1 MGGIKIMSG
10 KLRPAWVEINKEKAI
25 HNFLEVRRAVGPD
38 RKICAVVKAD
48 SYGMGSLE
56 LSKMYIENGVDM
68 LAVAVLDEALE
79 LREQFKDIGILVLGY
94 TTEDFYDTAIEN
106 NITLTVYN
114 YDHAVKLNNTAKKL
128 KKYAKIHIKVETGMN
143 RLGFLPTEENA
154 DKVAEINKME
164 NIIIEGAYSH
174 HAKADEKDKTT
185 AHMQAGRFI
194 KFMDMLEKRNVQI
207 PIKHI
212 ANSATIIEMPEYYFD
227 MVRPGIILSGFY
239 PSDEVDKDEYKFE
252 ICVTLKAK
260 LANVKT
266 IEAGEGVGYGHLYRA
281 DKQVVV
287 GTVPL
292 GYADGYSRLL
302 SNKGYVVVKGIKC
315 PILGKV
321 CMDQFMIDLS
331 NVTSPSI
338 GDEVIVYGDGTDG
351 AMTAEDVANMRGTI
365 SYEVL
370 TNLAVKR
377 LPKIYV

>member
-1 MGGIKIMSG
+1 MSE
-10 KLRPAWVEINKEKAI
+10 KLRPAWVEVNREKAI
-25 HNFLEVRRAVGPD
+25 HNLLEVRRAVGSD

-56 LSKMYIENGVDM
+56 LSKMYLENGVDM
-68 LAVAVLDEALE
+68 FAVAVIGEAFE
-79 LREQFKDIGILVLGY
+79 LREEIKQKDILVLGF
-94 TTEDFYDTAIEN
+94 TSEEFYDDAIEN
-106 NITLTVYN
+106 NIILTIYN
-114 YDHAVKLNNTAKKL
+114 YDHAVKLNEAAKRLHKN
-128 KKYAKIHIKVETGMN
+128 AKIHIKVETGMN
-143 RLGFLPTEENA
+143 RLGFLPTEDNA
-154 DKVAEINKME
+154 DKVAAIAKLE
-164 NIIIEGAYSH
+164 NIKIEGAYSH
-174 HAKADEKDKTT
+174 HAKADERDKTT

-194 KFMDMLEKRNVQI
+194 NFMEMLNERNVAI

-239 PSDEVDKDEYKFE
+239 PSDEVDTKKYKFK

-260 LANVKT
+260 VANVKT
-266 IEAGEGVGYGHLYRA
+266 IDAGEGVGYGHLYRA
-281 DKQVVV
+281 DKPVTV
-287 GTVPL
+287 GTIPL

-302 SNKGYVVVKGIKC
+302 SNKGYVVVKGVKC

-321 CMDQFMIDLS
+321 CMDQFMVDLS
-331 NVTSPSI
+331 NVENPQI
-338 GDEVIVYGDGTDG
+338 GDVAIVYGDGTDG

-370 TNLAVKR
+370 TNLAVRR

>member
-1 MGGIKIMSG
+1 MSE
-10 KLRPAWVEINKEKAI
+10 KLRPAWVEVNRKKAV
-25 HNFLEVRRAVGPD
+25 HNILEVRKAVGPD

-56 LSKMYIENGVDM
+56 LSKMYLENGVNM
-68 LAVAVLDEALE
+68 FAVAVIGEAFE
-79 LREQFKDIGILVLGY
+79 LREEIKDKDILVLGF
-94 TTEDFYDTAIEN
+94 TSEEFYDDALEN
-106 NITLTVYN
+106 NITLTIYN
-114 YDHAVKLNNTAKKL
+114 YDHAFKLNEAAKRLHKE
-128 KKYAKIHIKVETGMN
+128 AKIHIKVETGMN

-154 DKVAEINKME
+154 DKVADIAKLE
-164 NIIIEGAYSH
+164 NIKIEGAYSH

-194 KFMDMLEKRNVQI
+194 KFMEMLNERNVEI
-207 PIKHI
+207 PTKHI

-239 PSDEVDKDEYKFE
+239 PSDEVDTEKYKFE
-252 ICVTLKAK
+252 ICVTLKARV
-260 LANVKT
+260 ANVKT
-266 IEAGEGVGYGHLYRA
+266 IDAGEGVGYGHLYRA
-281 DKQVVV
+281 DKPVVV
-287 GTVPL
+287 GTIPL

-302 SNKGYVVVKGIKC
+302 SNKGYVVVKGVKC

-321 CMDQFMIDLS
+321 CMDQFMVDLS
-331 NVTSPSI
+331 NVENPQI
-338 GDEVIVYGDGTDG
+338 GDVAIVYGDGTDG

-370 TNLAVKR
+370 TNLAVRR